1 MVCSREAEGWPYI
14 AHASDRLNSFL
25 SRQAK
30 PRAQGGAGADW
41 ILICPARMLHAK
53 LFYREYTYQSVGV
66 PCIYVSVQID
76 EVQNTQDANK
86 CRRGSFSYRRP
97 CSSACKLAR
106 VAQMR

>member
-14 AHASDRLNSFL
+14 AHASDRLSSSL

-30 PRAQGGAGADW
+30 PRAQGGVGADW
-41 ILICPARMLHAK
+41 ILIFSARMLHTN

-66 PCIYVSVQID
+66 PYIYVSVQID
-76 EVQNTQDANK
+76 EVQNTQDPNK
-86 CRRGSFSYRRP
+86 CTRGSFSYRGP

-106 VAQMR
+106 VA